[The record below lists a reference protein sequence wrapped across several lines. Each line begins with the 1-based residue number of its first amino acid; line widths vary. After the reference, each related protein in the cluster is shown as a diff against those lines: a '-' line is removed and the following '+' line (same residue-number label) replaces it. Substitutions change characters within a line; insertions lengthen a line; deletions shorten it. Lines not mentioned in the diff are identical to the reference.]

1 LRAMDRSY
9 IFDLM
14 NNPFSYGSISKRSSF
29 TNRKEELSKIQSLC
43 ENSMNLVLISPRRWG
58 KSSLIANLME
68 KNKSKKLIF
77 CHLDMFNVT
86 TEQEFYEQFLD
97 AVLQATA
104 SKLEQWRQYAREFLS
119 QITPS
124 ISVGSGPDT
133 DFKLDFQLGKTEKS
147 RKQILD
153 IAQKIAE
160 KQNIRIVVALDEFQN
175 IDSFTNSLKFQKIL
189 RSVWQH
195 HTLVSYIMYG
205 SKRHLMAELFEKKE
219 QPFYRFGEIMYLE
232 KIDTQEWVNFLTR
245 KFKQTQKT
253 LSRPQARQVALS
265 MQNHPFYVQQFAY
278 ILWDKTDKEVTEKL
292 LAQTHH
298 NLLIANE
305 WRFINLYEPLTGK
318 QRKTLVSLIEKGYEG
333 ITSKDTISRYKL
345 GTSSTVIRSLEAL
358 QNAEIIERWGNKVHV
373 LDPIFRLWLVERLQ
387 LQVNA

>member
-1 LRAMDRSY
+1 MS
-9 IFDLM
+9 
-14 NNPFSYGSISKRSSF
+14 NPFSYGSISKRTSF

-58 KSSLIANLME
+58 KSSLIAHLIE
-68 KNKSKKLIF
+68 KNKNRKLVF

-86 TEQEFYEQFLD
+86 SEQEFYEQFLD
-97 AVLQATA
+97 VVLQATA

-175 IDSFTNSLKFQKIL
+175 IDSFTHSLRFQKIL

-195 HTLVSYIMYG
+195 HHLVSYIMYG
-205 SKRHLMAELFEKKE
+205 SRRHLMAELFEKKE

-232 KIDTQEWVNFLTR
+232 KIETQEWIRFLTR
-245 KFKQTQKT
+245 KFRQTKKALT
-253 LSRPQARQVALS
+253 STQARELAIS
-265 MQNHPFYVQQFAY
+265 MQNHPYYVQQFAY
-278 ILWDKTDKEVTEKL
+278 ILWDKTSKEVTQKL
-292 LAQTHH
+292 MEQTHH
-298 NLLIANE
+298 TLLITNE

-318 QRKTLVSLIEKGYEG
+318 QRKTLVALIERGYEG
-333 ITSKDTISRYKL
+333 ITSKETIRQYKL
-345 GTSSTVIRSLEAL
+345 GTSSTVIRSLESL
-358 QNAEIIERWGNKVHV
+358 QNSEIIERWGNKIHM
-373 LDPIFRLWLVERLQ
+373 LDPIFRLWLIQRLQ
-387 LQVNA
+387 LQVND